1 MSCRYDLSD
10 GAGAGKRLER
20 KAIGTYAAF
29 ETQFS
34 EMSDWEPELYN
45 RFRQY
50 RAEPVDLILARL
62 PISGDE
68 RIADLGCGTGDHA
81 IELARRAPRGKAL
94 GVDLSP
100 AMIEAAQKARASLAR
115 ELRERV
121 SFRVGD
127 IATLESEREFAI
139 IFSNAALQWIPKHRE
154 VLARWLRALLPGGRL
169 VVQMPANDRETA
181 KAALSDLAR
190 EEPWR
195 ALLSGVD
202 ESFREVP
209 PPLKYQQMLG
219 EIGFSEIDC
228 YYHTFHHPMRSP
240 AEVVEW
246 YRATGLRPF
255 INALP
260 EQRRTAFLDSYRRR
274 LERAYGTSGAVTFDF
289 KRLFIWARRPAA

>member
-1 MSCRYDLSD
+1 M
-10 GAGAGKRLER
+10 K
-20 KAIGTYAAF
+20 
-29 ETQFS
+29 
-34 EMSDWEPELYN
+34 DWEPELYN

-50 RAEPVDLILARL
+50 RAEPVELILARL

-68 RIADLGCGTGDHA
+68 RIADLGCGTGDPT
-81 IELARRAPRGKAL
+81 IELARRASRGETL

-100 AMIEAAQKARASLAR
+100 AMIEAAQKTRATLAR
-115 ELRERV
+115 ELRDRIV
-121 SFRVGD
+121 FRVGD
-127 IATLESEREFAI
+127 IASLDGEREYAV

-154 VLARWLRALLPGGRL
+154 VLGRWLRALVPGGRMAI
-169 VVQMPANDRETA
+169 QMPANDRETA

-195 ALLSGVD
+195 ALLSGID

-209 PPLKYQQMLG
+209 PPEKYQQMLG

-260 EQRRTAFLDSYRRR
+260 EDRRSAFLDSYRER

-289 KRLFIWARRPAA
+289 KRLFIWARRPAV

>member
-1 MSCRYDLSD
+1 V
-10 GAGAGKRLER
+10 GKRLER
-20 KAIGTYAAF
+20 KATGTYAAF
-29 ETQFS
+29 ETQFPK
-34 EMSDWEPELYN
+34 MSDWEPELYN
-45 RFRQY
+45 RFRHY

-68 RIADLGCGTGDHA
+68 RIADFGCGTGGHT

-100 AMIEAAQKARASLAR
+100 AMIEAAQEARASLAR

-127 IATLESEREFAI
+127 IATLDSEREFAI

-169 VVQMPANDRETA
+169 VIQMPANDRETA

-195 ALLSGVD
+195 ALLSGID

-209 PPLKYQQMLG
+209 PPLKYRQMLG

-255 INALP
+255 VNALP
-260 EQRRTAFLDSYRRR
+260 EQRRTAFLDSYRER

>member
-1 MSCRYDLSD
+1 LSD
-10 GAGAGKRLER
+10 SLRAGKRLER
-20 KAIGTYAAF
+20 QALGTYAAF
-29 ETQFS
+29 EAQIS

-62 PISGDE
+62 PISGDDH
-68 RIADLGCGTGDHA
+68 IADLGCGTGDHT
-81 IELARRAPRGKAL
+81 IELARRASRGETL
-94 GVDLSP
+94 GIDRSP
-100 AMIEAAQKARASLAR
+100 AMIDAAQKARAALAR
-115 ELRERV
+115 ELRDRIV
-121 SFRVGD
+121 FRVGD
-127 IATLESEREFAI
+127 VATLDGEREYAI

-154 VLARWLRALLPGGRL
+154 VLGRWLRALVPGGRMAI
-169 VVQMPANDRETA
+169 QMPANHRETA

-195 ALLSGVD
+195 ALLSGID

-209 PPLKYQQMLG
+209 PPGKYQQMLG
-219 EIGFSEIDC
+219 EIGFSEVDC
-228 YYHTFHHPMRSP
+228 YYHIFHHPMQSP

-260 EQRRTAFLDSYRRR
+260 EDRRTAFLDSYRQR

-289 KRLFIWARRPAA
+289 KRLFIWARRPAI

>member
-1 MSCRYDLSD
+1 MSDSL
-10 GAGAGKRLER
+10 GAGKRLER
-20 KAIGTYAAF
+20 QAVGTYAAF
-29 ETQFS
+29 EVQVF

-68 RIADLGCGTGDHA
+68 HIADLGCGTGNHT
-81 IELARRAPRGKAL
+81 IELARRGSRGETL
-94 GVDLSP
+94 GIDLSP
-100 AMIEAAQKARASLAR
+100 AMIDAAQKTRAVLAR
-115 ELRERV
+115 ELRDRIV
-121 SFRVGD
+121 FRVGD
-127 IATLESEREFAI
+127 IATLDSERAYAI

-154 VLARWLRALLPGGRL
+154 VLGRWLRALVPGGRMAI
-169 VVQMPANDRETA
+169 QMPANDRETA

-195 ALLSGVD
+195 ALLSGIE

-209 PPLKYQQMLG
+209 PPGKYQQLLR

-228 YYHTFHHPMRSP
+228 YYHTFHHPMQSP

-255 INALP
+255 VDALP
-260 EQRRTAFLDSYRRR
+260 EDRRAAFLDSYRQR

-289 KRLFIWARRPAA
+289 KRLFIWARRPAV